1 MKREDLLNADARCT
15 GHVSRPQGGQ
25 KLYIYRKEHIKDEL
39 RKDTETVENLS
50 LRSETT
56 GRKRATFTLEVV
68 YLESEAVNGCSQSY
82 GPSAVIIRNY
92 SISRAVSFVP

>member
-1 MKREDLLNADARCT
+1 MKSEDLLNADARCT

-56 GRKRATFTLEVV
+56 GRKRATFTSAVV
-68 YLESEAVNGCSQSY
+68 Y
-82 GPSAVIIRNY
+82 
-92 SISRAVSFVP
+92 

>member
-1 MKREDLLNADARCT
+1 MYWPCESPPRR
-15 GHVSRPQGGQ
+15 S

-39 RKDTETVENLS
+39 RKDTETVES

-56 GRKRATFTLEVV
+56 GRKRATFTSKVV

-92 SISRAVSFVP
+92 SISGAVSFVP